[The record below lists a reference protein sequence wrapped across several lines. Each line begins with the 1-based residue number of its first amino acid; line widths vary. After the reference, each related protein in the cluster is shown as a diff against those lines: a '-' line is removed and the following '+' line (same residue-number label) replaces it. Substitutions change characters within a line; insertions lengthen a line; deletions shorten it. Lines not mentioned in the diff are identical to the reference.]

1 MSTYDYVF
9 SKRRNILSTETV
21 EKLVYIHGILR
32 YISSCKSLSSAA
44 AKAGSSLLNYLTSKC
59 STNSCL
65 FQFSN
70 DSDYVFI
77 ITDISGFY
85 VFKTVIPKYYAM
97 TNCNL

>member
-1 MSTYDYVF
+1 MTMTMYF
-9 SKRRNILSTETV
+9 LNV
-21 EKLVYIHGILR
+21 EIFYPPGQQKNQYIHGTLL
-32 YISSCKSLSSAA
+32 YISSCKRFTSAD

-59 STNSCL
+59 STNCRL

-70 DSDYVFI
+70 DSDDAFI
-77 ITDISGFY
+77 ITDITGFY